1 MCMTVLRDF
10 VWNEEKSLI
19 TPDKLAARIASLHSK
34 SEKALNDVN
43 VLAKESLRVAEL
55 AHNSRQT
62 IMDIEEKFEKYTKRQ
77 GKDKTFVFLATAL
90 QVCRQYLLTSL
101 TDSSTRKGDQETARN
116 TFGEKLLDPH
126 DATTDRKHRLYN
138 PSLEE
143 IISHPVPFDAIKG
156 SNGELSGY
164 GRFGHRGATLG
175 HDPVLGWIFGT
186 ANIATSTLTTAKF
199 ESFHIGS
206 EGRDFFKCRADTTK
220 VLSYTV
226 DKLIKQGIDGK
237 LIIAASIAKEAVHLM
252 SDIDSKNSL
261 PLPVITTVS
270 PELSNVLA
278 NYGMDMSNLLKIRKQ
293 ASIAEAIN
301 VVIAIIHRLTYNPE
315 TDGDD
320 ERLFQVRT
328 RRIITTSMS
337 IASRSNLILCTAG
350 AALGC
355 SKGNVKLVKKSL
367 LKLDIGGFL
376 VTLRHIISDKKFIQ
390 QLKAEYVFEIFDKMI
405 QGDAEYNE

>member
-1 MCMTVLRDF
+1 M
-10 VWNEEKSLI
+10 I
-19 TPDKLAARIASLHSK
+19 TSDKLAARRAPLHSESDK
-34 SEKALNDVN
+34 TLNDVDA
-43 VLAKESLRVAEL
+43 LAKESLRVADL
-55 AHNSRQT
+55 AQNSRQT
-62 IMDIEEKFEKYTKRQ
+62 IMEIEEKFEKHTKLQ
-77 GKDKTFVFLATAL
+77 GKDIAFVFLATAL
-90 QVCRQYLLTSL
+90 QVCRQYLLTSF

-138 PSLEE
+138 PSLAE

-156 SNGELSGY
+156 SDGELAGY

-278 NYGMDMSNLLKIRKQ
+278 NYGMDMSNLLMIGKQ
-293 ASIAEAIN
+293 ASVAEAIN
-301 VVIAIIHRLTYNPE
+301 LIIAIIHRLTYNPA

-337 IASRSNLILCTAG
+337 IASGSNLIICAAG
-350 AALGC
+350 TALGVGTGD
-355 SKGNVKLVKKSL
+355 SELIKKSL
-367 LKLDIGGFL
+367 RKLDIGGFI
-376 VTLRHIISDKKFIQ
+376 VTLRRIISDKKFIQ
-390 QLKAEYVFEIFDKMI
+390 QLKTEYVFGGFDKMI
-405 QGDAEYNE
+405 QGDVE